1 VRRFAC
7 VSRFDDG
14 VRTPEREVP
23 DMNDRRPRPQMA
35 GQRITTAILVLSVLG
50 CGPTVWAQPA
60 GHGQPLLAAAQR
72 EGVRLAH
79 ASAPGSQPGGASGGN
94 WIVRHPVVSG
104 TAIGAGA
111 GLALSQIDSIGGL
124 NHDRHLVL
132 VGAGGG
138 AWGGLIASAVQ
149 STRAGK
155 RVGLGTK
162 VGIVAGA
169 VASTVLPALAFYA
182 AGG

>member
-1 VRRFAC
+1 
-7 VSRFDDG
+7 
-14 VRTPEREVP
+14 
-23 DMNDRRPRPQMA
+23 MNDRRMRPHMA
-35 GQRITTAILVLSVLG
+35 GQRIAATMLALCVLMGGS
-50 CGPTVWAQPA
+50 TVWAQTA
-60 GHGQPLLAAAQR
+60 GDGQPLLAAAQR
-72 EGVRLAH
+72 EGVRLSQ
-79 ASAPGSQPGGASGGN
+79 ASAPGSQPHGAAGGN

-138 AWGGLIASAVQ
+138 AWAGLIASAVQ

-162 VGIVAGA
+162 IGIVAGA
-169 VASTVLPALAFYA
+169 VASTVLPALALYG